1 LRTAD
6 ASIHV
11 EILRGYDISENRGC
25 FVCKVNSVEVHRSL
39 PRVFSRG
46 RAESIEAVVHA
57 TRIEKYIHLGLL
69 GDAEKLN
76 KKFNECKGVV
86 DKVSTLD
93 SAELRVVRVLEN
105 MIKGWREEKSR

>member
-11 EILRGYDISENRGC
+11 EILRGNDISENRGC
-25 FVCKVNSVEVHRSL
+25 FVCKVNSVEVHHPS

-46 RAESIEAVVHA
+46 RAEAIEAVVHA
-57 TRIEKYIHLGLL
+57 TRIEEYIRLGHLS
-69 GDAEKLN
+69 DAEKLN

-86 DKVSTLD
+86 EKVSTLD
-93 SAELRVVRVLEN
+93 SAELRVVLALEN
-105 MIKGWREEKSR
+105 LIKGWREEKSR